1 MSAGMRSSDFKEA
14 AAAVAKAISVLND
27 YYSSAAFVQVK
38 QVRSANAP
46 LCGLRKFST
55 LLQCLLHGRK
65 IQIWASLVFVILVCL
80 NVLRLNSVPVPFKL
94 PQQGQFYSL

>member
-46 LCGLRKFST
+46 L
-55 LLQCLLHGRK
+55 
-65 IQIWASLVFVILVCL
+65 
-80 NVLRLNSVPVPFKL
+80 
-94 PQQGQFYSL
+94 